1 MLVVVTMLAALL
13 IIMIMVNGDLYLYN
27 TFQVLTASQST
38 KSLAFLLEV

>member
-13 IIMIMVNGDLYLYN
+13 IIMIMVNDLYLYN

-38 KSLAFLLEV
+38 RSLAFLLEV

>member
-13 IIMIMVNGDLYLYN
+13 IIMIMVNDLYLYN